1 MKPVAKP
8 KGHMV
13 DLLFTLALFCV
24 FAASSLLVVLVGAD
38 VYKDTAKGMNE
49 NFDVRTSLSYVC
61 EKVRQNDTAGAVRL
75 DSLGSVPALV
85 LTQTYDGAAYETWI
99 YQYNGSLTELF
110 AQKGTEID
118 PSGGQ
123 QIMEIPSF
131 TMERM
136 NDHLYRFSITD
147 EDGRTVSQM
156 VSPRC
161 A

>member
-1 MKPVAKP
+1 MRPAANS

-24 FAASSLLVVLVGAD
+24 FAASSFLVILIGAD
-38 VYKDTAKGMNE
+38 VYKSTAEGMNE
-49 NFDVRTSLSYVC
+49 NFNVRTSLSYVC

-75 DSLGSVPALV
+75 DSLDAVPALV
-85 LTQTYDGAAYETWI
+85 LEQTYDGAAYETWI
-99 YQYNGSLTELF
+99 YQYNGSLMELF
-110 AQKGTEID
+110 AQEGAEIS

-123 QIMEIPSF
+123 QIMEISSF
-131 TMERM
+131 TMERL
-136 NDHLYRFSITD
+136 NERLYRFSVTD
-147 EDGRTVSQM
+147 GNGRTASQM